1 MEQIKDLIDRMIA
14 QTDLTYDRLPDIDLY
29 MDQVIEYL
37 SRRCLSTREN
47 DKISSA
53 MINNYIKDGLLPRAN
68 DKKYSREHLA
78 YLMMIAR
85 LKQMLSVKDTG
96 LLLKADTEGKD
107 IIAYFDGFQA
117 LVADTARA
125 VGESLPEDD
134 DGLSAVALRLA
145 VSGYVSR
152 TICELIL
159 ARLEERDA
167 VRPASMDPDTEEV
180 VAAKAEKKKEKK
192 ESDKGNRKKEKEPI
206 AEESKKG

>member
-37 SRRCLSTREN
+37 SRQSVSSREN

-53 MINNYIKDGLLPRAN
+53 MINNYIKDGLLPRAT
-68 DKKYSREHLA
+68 DKKYSRDHLA
-78 YLMMIAR
+78 YLLMIAR

-96 LLLKADTEGKD
+96 LLLKAETEGRD
-107 IIAYFDGFQA
+107 VAAYFNGFQA
-117 LVADTARA
+117 LVADTARS
-125 VGESLPEDD
+125 VEESLPADD

-152 TICELIL
+152 IVCELIL
-159 ARLEERDA
+159 ARLE
-167 VRPASMDPDTEEV
+167 ASAEAAREPDGEETS
-180 VAAKAEKKKEKK
+180 EK
-192 ESDKGNRKKEKEPI
+192 S
-206 AEESKKG
+206 

>member
-1 MEQIKDLIDRMIA
+1 MEQIKELIDRMIV
-14 QTDLTYDRLPDIDLY
+14 QTNLTYDRLPDIDLY

-37 SRRCLSTREN
+37 SRQCISSREN

-78 YLMMIAR
+78 YLMMISR

-96 LLLKADTEGKD
+96 LLLKADTEGQD
-107 IIAYFDGFQA
+107 IVGYFNDFQA
-117 LVADTARA
+117 LVADTARS
-125 VGESLPEDD
+125 VGDSLPADD

-152 TICELIL
+152 IVCELIL
-159 ARLEERDA
+159 ARLEERAKIAQEA
-167 VRPASMDPDTEEV
+167 VKSEEN
-180 VAAKAEKKKEKK
+180 KEK
-192 ESDKGNRKKEKEPI
+192 S
-206 AEESKKG
+206 

>member
-107 IIAYFDGFQA
+107 IVAYFDGFQA

>member
-37 SRRCLSTREN
+37 SRRCVSSREN

-68 DKKYSREHLA
+68 DKKYGREHLA

-107 IIAYFDGFQA
+107 IVSYFDGFQA

-152 TICELIL
+152 IVCELIL
-159 ARLEERDA
+159 ARLEERTA
-167 VRPASMDPDTEEV
+167 AEAPETEEP
-180 VAAKAEKKKEKK
+180 APAKAEKSKEKKDSAKAEKKKEKAR
-192 ESDKGNRKKEKEPI
+192 S
-206 AEESKKG
+206 AEEPK